1 MQLFLRARFYLCVYG
16 SSFSQAREW
25 HAVVVVVPWCM
36 VLPLSLW
43 SLRLSFSQAK
53 EWHAV
58 AGEACP
64 KPLAAEVP
72 RGTRIACWRS
82 RGALGT
88 NGGFL
93 RLKASCFLCSRG
105 TLCQRAPPDPR
116 PPAATPALGR
126 GWTHYSPWA
135 LAVLLRAL
143 PGRGLGSRAG
153 ALPLLWGPGLV
164 SVGRPPPPYRCT
176 KARSVMLCG
185 GLPDPKSGPQA

>member
-1 MQLFLRARFYLCVYG
+1 M
-16 SSFSQAREW
+16 
-25 HAVVVVVPWCM
+25 VVVVPWCM

-105 TLCQRAPPDPR
+105 TLCVKEHLRKY
-116 PPAATPALGR
+116 GR
-126 GWTHYSPWA
+126 
-135 LAVLLRAL
+135 L
-143 PGRGLGSRAG
+143 
-153 ALPLLWGPGLV
+153 
-164 SVGRPPPPYRCT
+164 RPPPSSGGGGDTTRLGHWRFCYGPYR
-176 KARSVMLCG
+176 AGDLAAELVLYPFSG
-185 GLPDPKSGPQA
+185 GLALSPWGVRPRLTGAPRRAV